1 MKKAN
6 LCKNPR
12 KIGEISRHQWGV
24 VVDRGG
30 ELQHSNI
37 FTVEVSG
44 VNGKAMAKKIICL
57 GNYYGQKQGCTGSV
71 YCSGGGLSDS
81 MQY

>member
-1 MKKAN
+1 MKKEN

-30 ELQHSNI
+30 QQS
-37 FTVEVSG
+37 TQVAGQYKSP
-44 VNGKAMAKKIICL
+44 CL
-57 GNYYGQKQGCTGSV
+57 VVRQWKRK
-71 YCSGGGLSDS
+71 
-81 MQY
+81 

>member
-1 MKKAN
+1 MKKEN

-30 ELQHSNI
+30 VAALKHLH
-37 FTVEVSG
+37 
-44 VNGKAMAKKIICL
+44 NGSFR
-57 GNYYGQKQGCTGSV
+57 G
-71 YCSGGGLSDS
+71 
-81 MQY
+81 

>member
-1 MKKAN
+1 MKKVN

-30 ELQHSNI
+30 GAATLKHLHS
-37 FTVEVSG
+37 
-44 VNGKAMAKKIICL
+44 
-57 GNYYGQKQGCTGSV
+57 GSFR
-71 YCSGGGLSDS
+71 G
-81 MQY
+81 

>member
-24 VVDRGG
+24 VVDRG

-44 VNGKAMAKKIICL
+44 VNGKAMEKTIKVI
-57 GNYYGQKQGCTGSV
+57 
-71 YCSGGGLSDS
+71 GGGRSNVGR
-81 MQY
+81 